1 MPGTVEVGVPKEPA
15 VTQTNW
21 GQLLL
26 ISLIEPSSYPVFG
39 GALPSGRKESTEM
52 CNRILHFFFSDKAGE
67 KPPIHVWLSLA
78 LFLFI
83 CAALPSSAFAES
95 TASQAAVVMDA
106 STGEILYGR
115 NPSHLL
121 PPASTAKL
129 MTAIVV
135 MEKANL
141 SDIVTIS
148 QKASQAHP
156 VKAGFRKGD
165 KVTIE
170 GLLYAAL
177 VKSAN
182 DAAVALAEAAAGTE
196 ECFVSLMNQ
205 KAASIGAVNTKFI
218 NATGLPGPGQYIT
231 AVDLS
236 VLLKAAMSHPRLR
249 EILATPAAEVS
260 TEKGKAI
267 FLRNTDK
274 LLWSDD
280 EIIAGKTGYTYTAKH
295 CLVFAAER
303 NRKTI
308 IVSLLGSPS
317 RKNLWKEAKE
327 LTDKGF
333 DIIARE

>member
-1 MPGTVEVGVPKEPA
+1 MGG
-15 VTQTNW
+15 
-21 GQLLL
+21 
-26 ISLIEPSSYPVFG
+26 SYLKHPYR
-39 GALPSGRKESTEM
+39 RKGITEM
-52 CNRILHFFFSDKAGE
+52 RNRILHTFLTDKASEGL
-67 KPPIHVWLSLA
+67 PINFWLPLA
-78 LFLFI
+78 FFLLIWVFSP
-83 CAALPSSAFAES
+83 PSSFAEVI
-95 TASQAAVVMDA
+95 ASQAAVVMDA
-106 STGEILYGR
+106 STGEILYGK
-115 NPSHLL
+115 NSNHLL
-121 PPASTAKL
+121 PPASTTKL
-129 MTAIVV
+129 MTAIIV

-182 DAAVALAEAAAGTE
+182 DAAVALAEDAAGSE
-196 ECFVSLMNQ
+196 NCFVSLMNQ
-205 KAASIGAVNTKFI
+205 KAVSIGAVNTKFI
-218 NATGLPGPGQYIT
+218 NATGLPGGGQHIT
-231 AVDLS
+231 AIDLS
-236 VLLKAAMSHPRLR
+236 IIMRYAMSHPKLR

-260 TEKGKAI
+260 TERGKAI
-267 FLRNTDK
+267 FLKSTDK
-274 LLWSDD
+274 LLWSDE

-295 CLVFAAER
+295 CFVFAAER
-303 NRKTI
+303 NKKTI

-333 DIIARE
+333 QMIARD

>member
-1 MPGTVEVGVPKEPA
+1 
-15 VTQTNW
+15 
-21 GQLLL
+21 
-26 ISLIEPSSYPVFG
+26 
-39 GALPSGRKESTEM
+39 M
-52 CNRILHFFFSDKAGE
+52 CHRILHFFLSDNAGE
-67 KPPIHVWLSLA
+67 RPPIQAWLSLA
-78 LFLFI
+78 LFLSI
-83 CAALPSSAFAES
+83 GAALPSSSLAEAI
-95 TASQAAVVMDA
+95 ASQAAVVMDA
-106 STGEILYGR
+106 STGEILYGK
-115 NPSHLL
+115 NSSHLL

-135 MEKANL
+135 MEKAAL

-148 QKASQAHP
+148 QKASHTHP

-231 AVDLS
+231 AIDLS
-236 VLLKAAMSHPRLR
+236 ILMRAAMSHPKLR

-260 TEKGKAI
+260 TERGKAI

-274 LLWSDD
+274 LLWFDE

-295 CLVFAAER
+295 CLVVAAER
-303 NRKTI
+303 NKKTI

-333 DIIARE
+333 DIVARE

>member
-1 MPGTVEVGVPKEPA
+1 MHDGIIYYSL
-15 VTQTNW
+15 TNNT
-21 GQLLL
+21 GRKLPINARLLL
-26 ISLIEPSSYPVFG
+26 AFFLIVWVASPSS
-39 GALPSGRKESTEM
+39 S
-52 CNRILHFFFSDKAGE
+52 
-67 KPPIHVWLSLA
+67 
-78 LFLFI
+78 
-83 CAALPSSAFAES
+83 FAEVIS
-95 TASQAAVVMDA
+95 SQAAVVMDA
-106 STGEILYGR
+106 STGEILYGK
-115 NPSHLL
+115 NSSLLL

-141 SDIVTIS
+141 TDIVTIS

-156 VKAGFRKGD
+156 VKARFRKGD
-165 KVTIE
+165 KVTVE
-170 GLLYAAL
+170 ALLYAAL

-182 DAAVALAEAAAGTE
+182 DAAVALAEAAAGSE

-218 NATGLPGPGQYIT
+218 NATGLPGGGQHIT
-231 AVDLS
+231 AIDLS
-236 VLLKAAMSHPRLR
+236 IMMRVAMSHPKLR

-267 FLRNTDK
+267 FLKNTDK
-274 LLWSDD
+274 LLWSDE
-280 EIIAGKTGYTYTAKH
+280 EIIAGKTGYTNTARH
-295 CLVFAAER
+295 CFVFAAER
-303 NRKTI
+303 NKKTI

-333 DIIARE
+333 QMIARD

>member
-1 MPGTVEVGVPKEPA
+1 MHDGIIYYSL
-15 VTQTNW
+15 TNNT
-21 GQLLL
+21 GRKLPINARLLL
-26 ISLIEPSSYPVFG
+26 AFFLIVWVVSPSS
-39 GALPSGRKESTEM
+39 S
-52 CNRILHFFFSDKAGE
+52 
-67 KPPIHVWLSLA
+67 
-78 LFLFI
+78 
-83 CAALPSSAFAES
+83 FAEVI
-95 TASQAAVVMDA
+95 ASQAAVVMDA
-106 STGEILYGR
+106 STGEILYGK
-115 NPSHLL
+115 NSSLLL

-141 SDIVTIS
+141 TDIVTIS

-165 KVTIE
+165 KVKVE
-170 GLLYAAL
+170 ALLYAAL

-182 DAAVALAEAAAGTE
+182 DAAVALAEAAAGSE

-218 NATGLPGPGQYIT
+218 NATGLPGGGQHIT
-231 AVDLS
+231 AIDLS
-236 VLLKAAMSHPRLR
+236 IMMRVAMSHPKLR

-267 FLRNTDK
+267 FLKNTDK
-274 LLWSDD
+274 LLWSDE
-280 EIIAGKTGYTYTAKH
+280 EIIAGKTGYTNTARH
-295 CLVFAAER
+295 CFVFAAER
-303 NRKTI
+303 NKKTI

-333 DIIARE
+333 QMIARD

>member
-1 MPGTVEVGVPKEPA
+1 MHDGIIYYSL
-15 VTQTNW
+15 TNNT
-21 GQLLL
+21 GRKLPINARLLL
-26 ISLIEPSSYPVFG
+26 AFFLIVWVVFPSS
-39 GALPSGRKESTEM
+39 S
-52 CNRILHFFFSDKAGE
+52 
-67 KPPIHVWLSLA
+67 
-78 LFLFI
+78 
-83 CAALPSSAFAES
+83 FAEVI
-95 TASQAAVVMDA
+95 ASQAAVVMDA
-106 STGEILYGR
+106 LTGEILYGK
-115 NPSHLL
+115 NSSLLL

-141 SDIVTIS
+141 TDIVTIS

-165 KVTIE
+165 KVTVE
-170 GLLYAAL
+170 ALLYAAL

-182 DAAVALAEAAAGTE
+182 DAAVALAEAAAGSE

-218 NATGLPGPGQYIT
+218 NATGLPGGGQHIT
-231 AVDLS
+231 AIDLS
-236 VLLKAAMSHPRLR
+236 IMMRVAMSHPKLR

-267 FLRNTDK
+267 FLKNTDK
-274 LLWSDD
+274 LLWSDE
-280 EIIAGKTGYTYTAKH
+280 EIIAGKTGYTNTARH
-295 CLVFAAER
+295 CFVFAAER
-303 NRKTI
+303 NKKTI

-333 DIIARE
+333 QMIARD

>member
-1 MPGTVEVGVPKEPA
+1 
-15 VTQTNW
+15 
-21 GQLLL
+21 
-26 ISLIEPSSYPVFG
+26 
-39 GALPSGRKESTEM
+39 M
-52 CNRILHFFFSDKAGE
+52 CDRILHFFLTDNAGK
-67 KPPIHVWLSLA
+67 KPSIRAWLSLA
-78 LFLFI
+78 IFFSI
-83 CAALPSSAFAES
+83 CVAFSSSSFAEAI
-95 TASQAAVVMDA
+95 ASQAAVVMDA
-106 STGEILYGR
+106 STGQILYR
-115 NPSHLL
+115 KNSNHLL

-218 NATGLPGPGQYIT
+218 NATGLPGRGQYIT
-231 AVDLS
+231 AIDLS
-236 VLLKAAMSHPRLR
+236 ILMRAAMSHSKLR

-260 TEKGKAI
+260 TERGKAI

-274 LLWSDD
+274 LLRSDE

-303 NRKTI
+303 NKKTI

-327 LTDKGF
+327 LTDRGF
-333 DIIARE
+333 EIIAHE

>member
-1 MPGTVEVGVPKEPA
+1 M
-15 VTQTNW
+15 
-21 GQLLL
+21 
-26 ISLIEPSSYPVFG
+26 
-39 GALPSGRKESTEM
+39 RD
-52 CNRILHFFFSDKAGE
+52 RILHHLLTNNAGE
-67 KPPIHVWLSLA
+67 KLRTNVWLHLA
-78 LFLFI
+78 FFLFVWV
-83 CAALPSSAFAES
+83 AFPSSPFAEVID
-95 TASQAAVVMDA
+95 SQAAVVMDA
-106 STGEILYGR
+106 STGEILYGK
-115 NPSHLL
+115 NSTHLL

-165 KVTIE
+165 KVTME

-182 DAAVALAEAAAGTE
+182 DAAVALAEAAAGSE

-205 KAASIGAVNTKFI
+205 KAVSLGAVNTKFI
-218 NATGLPGPGQYIT
+218 NATGLPGVGQHIT
-231 AVDLS
+231 AIDLS
-236 VLLKAAMSHPRLR
+236 IIMRYAMSHPKLR
-249 EILATPAAEVS
+249 EVLATPAAEVS

-267 FLRNTDK
+267 FLRSTDK
-274 LLWSDD
+274 LLWSDE

-295 CLVFAAER
+295 CFVFAAER
-303 NRKTI
+303 NKKTI

-333 DIIARE
+333 QRIAHD

>member
-1 MPGTVEVGVPKEPA
+1 MHDGIIYYSL
-15 VTQTNW
+15 TNNT
-21 GQLLL
+21 GRKLPINARLLL
-26 ISLIEPSSYPVFG
+26 AFFLIVWVASPSS
-39 GALPSGRKESTEM
+39 S
-52 CNRILHFFFSDKAGE
+52 
-67 KPPIHVWLSLA
+67 
-78 LFLFI
+78 
-83 CAALPSSAFAES
+83 FAEVI
-95 TASQAAVVMDA
+95 ASQAAVVMDA
-106 STGEILYGR
+106 STGEILYGK
-115 NPSHLL
+115 NSSLLL

-141 SDIVTIS
+141 TDIVTIS

-165 KVTIE
+165 KVTVE
-170 GLLYAAL
+170 ALLYAAL

-182 DAAVALAEAAAGTE
+182 DAAVALAEAAAGSE

-218 NATGLPGPGQYIT
+218 NATGLPGGGQHIT
-231 AVDLS
+231 AIDLS
-236 VLLKAAMSHPRLR
+236 IMMRVAMSHPKLR

-267 FLRNTDK
+267 FLKNTDK
-274 LLWSDD
+274 LLWSDE
-280 EIIAGKTGYTYTAKH
+280 EIIAGKTGYTNTARH
-295 CLVFAAER
+295 CFVFAAER
-303 NRKTI
+303 NKKTI

-333 DIIARE
+333 QMIARD

>member
-1 MPGTVEVGVPKEPA
+1 
-15 VTQTNW
+15 
-21 GQLLL
+21 
-26 ISLIEPSSYPVFG
+26 
-39 GALPSGRKESTEM
+39 M
-52 CNRILHFFFSDKAGE
+52 CDRILRYFLTDKAREGL
-67 KPPIHVWLSLA
+67 PINFWLHLVF
-78 LFLFI
+78 FLFI
-83 CAALPSSAFAES
+83 CVVCPSSSSAEVI
-95 TASQAAVVMDA
+95 TSQAAVVMDA
-106 STGEILYGR
+106 STGEILYGK
-115 NPSHLL
+115 NSNHLL

-135 MEKANL
+135 IEKANL

-148 QKASQAHP
+148 QKASHAHP

-165 KVTIE
+165 QVTIE

-182 DAAVALAEAAAGTE
+182 DAAVALAEAAAGSE
-196 ECFVSLMNQ
+196 DCFVSLMNQ
-205 KAASIGAVNTKFI
+205 KAVSIGAVNTKFI
-218 NATGLPGPGQYIT
+218 NATGLPGGSQHIT
-231 AVDLS
+231 AIDLS
-236 VLLKAAMSHPRLR
+236 IIMRYAMSHPKLR

-274 LLWSDD
+274 LLWSDE

-295 CLVFAAER
+295 CFVFAAER
-303 NRKTI
+303 NKKTI

-333 DIIARE
+333 QMIARD

>member
-1 MPGTVEVGVPKEPA
+1 M
-15 VTQTNW
+15 
-21 GQLLL
+21 
-26 ISLIEPSSYPVFG
+26 
-39 GALPSGRKESTEM
+39 RD
-52 CNRILHFFFSDKAGE
+52 RIGHFFLIRNAGGR
-67 KPPIHVWLSLA
+67 PPIHAWLPLTLLLSV
-78 LFLFI
+78 
-83 CAALPSSAFAES
+83 CAAFPSSSFAEAV
-95 TASQAAVVMDA
+95 ASRAAVVMDA

-115 NPSHLL
+115 NSGHLL

-135 MEKANL
+135 MENATL

-182 DAAVALAEAAAGTE
+182 DAAVALAEASAGSE

-218 NATGLPGPGQYIT
+218 NATGLPGPGQHIT
-231 AVDLS
+231 AIDLS
-236 VLLKAAMSHPRLR
+236 ILMRAALSHPKLR

-267 FLRNTDK
+267 SLRSTDK
-274 LLWSDD
+274 LLWFDE

-303 NRKTI
+303 NKKTI

>member
-1 MPGTVEVGVPKEPA
+1 M
-15 VTQTNW
+15 
-21 GQLLL
+21 
-26 ISLIEPSSYPVFG
+26 
-39 GALPSGRKESTEM
+39 TEM
-52 CNRILHFFFSDKAGE
+52 RDRILHHFLTDKAREGL
-67 KPPIHVWLSLA
+67 PINSWLHLA
-78 LFLFI
+78 IFLFI
-83 CAALPSSAFAES
+83 WAASPSSSFAEVI
-95 TASQAAVVMDA
+95 ASQAAVVMDA
-106 STGEILYGR
+106 STGEILYGK
-115 NPSHLL
+115 NSNHLL

-156 VKAGFRKGD
+156 VKAGFKKGD
-165 KVTIE
+165 KVTME

-182 DAAVALAEAAAGTE
+182 DAAVALAEAAAGSE
-196 ECFVSLMNQ
+196 DCFVSLMNQ
-205 KAASIGAVNTKFI
+205 KAASLGAVNTKFI
-218 NATGLPGPGQYIT
+218 NATGLPGGGQYIT
-231 AVDLS
+231 AIDLS
-236 VLLKAAMSHPRLR
+236 IIMRYAMSHPKLR

-274 LLWSDD
+274 LLWSDE

-295 CLVFAAER
+295 CFVFAAER
-303 NRKTI
+303 NKKTI

-333 DIIARE
+333 QMIARD

>member
-1 MPGTVEVGVPKEPA
+1 MHYS
-15 VTQTNW
+15 VTNNTGRKLPVNAR
-21 GQLLL
+21 LLL
-26 ISLIEPSSYPVFG
+26 AFFLIVWVASPPSS
-39 GALPSGRKESTEM
+39 
-52 CNRILHFFFSDKAGE
+52 
-67 KPPIHVWLSLA
+67 
-78 LFLFI
+78 
-83 CAALPSSAFAES
+83 FAEVI
-95 TASQAAVVMDA
+95 ASQAAVVMDA
-106 STGEILYGR
+106 STGEILYGK
-115 NPSHLL
+115 NSSLLL

-141 SDIVTIS
+141 TDIVTIS

-165 KVTIE
+165 KVTVE
-170 GLLYAAL
+170 ALLYAAL

-182 DAAVALAEAAAGTE
+182 DAAVALAEAAAGSE
-196 ECFVSLMNQ
+196 QCFVSLMNQ

-218 NATGLPGPGQYIT
+218 NATGLPGGGQHIT
-231 AVDLS
+231 AIDLS
-236 VLLKAAMSHPRLR
+236 IMMRVAMSHPKLR

-274 LLWSDD
+274 LLWSDE
-280 EIIAGKTGYTYTAKH
+280 EIIAGKTGYTNTARH
-295 CLVFAAER
+295 CFVFAAER
-303 NRKTI
+303 NKKTI

-333 DIIARE
+333 QMIARD

>member
-1 MPGTVEVGVPKEPA
+1 MHDGIIYYSL
-15 VTQTNW
+15 TNNT
-21 GQLLL
+21 GRKLPINARLLL
-26 ISLIEPSSYPVFG
+26 AFFLIVWVASPSS
-39 GALPSGRKESTEM
+39 S
-52 CNRILHFFFSDKAGE
+52 
-67 KPPIHVWLSLA
+67 
-78 LFLFI
+78 
-83 CAALPSSAFAES
+83 FAEVIS
-95 TASQAAVVMDA
+95 SQAAVVMDA
-106 STGEILYGR
+106 STGEILYGK
-115 NPSHLL
+115 NSSLLL

-141 SDIVTIS
+141 TDIVTIS

-165 KVTIE
+165 KVTVE
-170 GLLYAAL
+170 ALLYAAL

-182 DAAVALAEAAAGTE
+182 DAAVALAEAAAGSE

-218 NATGLPGPGQYIT
+218 NATGLPGGGQHIT
-231 AVDLS
+231 AIDLS
-236 VLLKAAMSHPRLR
+236 IMMRVAMSHPKLR

-267 FLRNTDK
+267 FLKNTDK
-274 LLWSDD
+274 LLWSDE
-280 EIIAGKTGYTYTAKH
+280 EIIAGKTGYTNTARH
-295 CLVFAAER
+295 CFVFAAER
-303 NRKTI
+303 NKKTI

-333 DIIARE
+333 QMIARD